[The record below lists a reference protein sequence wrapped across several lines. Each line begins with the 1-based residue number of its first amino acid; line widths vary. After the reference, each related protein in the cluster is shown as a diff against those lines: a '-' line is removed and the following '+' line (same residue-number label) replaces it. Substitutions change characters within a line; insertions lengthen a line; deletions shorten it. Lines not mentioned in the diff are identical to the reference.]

1 MQFLYEQTEDHAKL
15 LHCEPFAHAIRRSVR
30 ERDESCS
37 VVYEL
42 LSGRALKLLL
52 ASGNKPAIG
61 PERVREREVPRIPL
75 QRPEVDTSLVSLCDI
90 AMGKLDD
97 GVRTSDE

>member
-15 LHCEPFAHAIRRSVR
+15 LHCEPFAHAIGRSVR

-42 LSGRALKLLL
+42 LPGRALKLLL
-52 ASGNKPAIG
+52 ASGN
-61 PERVREREVPRIPL
+61 
-75 QRPEVDTSLVSLCDI
+75 
-90 AMGKLDD
+90 
-97 GVRTSDE
+97 

>member
-1 MQFLYEQTEDHAKL
+1 MHRTRPAFHDYGQVRLDHDQPLQDLFVVNFRVPAIVEAQMQFLYEQTEDHAKL
-15 LHCEPFAHAIRRSVR
+15 LHCEPFAHAIGRSVR

-52 ASGNKPAIG
+52 ASGN
-61 PERVREREVPRIPL
+61 
-75 QRPEVDTSLVSLCDI
+75 
-90 AMGKLDD
+90 
-97 GVRTSDE
+97 